1 MDKEELNEC
10 IICLKEEERKIICSH
25 RAYPF
30 NWANI
35 SSLNMEGKCKERERL
50 FKKYIKKE
58 VNNINVSQM

>member
-1 MDKEELNEC
+1 MNKEELNVTFLLTNEC
-10 IICLKEEERKIICSH
+10 ITCLKEEEKKIICSH

-50 FKKYIKKE
+50 FTKGGK
-58 VNNINVSQM
+58 S

>member
-1 MDKEELNEC
+1 MNKEELNEC
-10 IICLKEEERKIICSH
+10 ITCLKEEEKKIICSH

-50 FKKYIKKE
+50 FTKGGK
-58 VNNINVSQM
+58 S